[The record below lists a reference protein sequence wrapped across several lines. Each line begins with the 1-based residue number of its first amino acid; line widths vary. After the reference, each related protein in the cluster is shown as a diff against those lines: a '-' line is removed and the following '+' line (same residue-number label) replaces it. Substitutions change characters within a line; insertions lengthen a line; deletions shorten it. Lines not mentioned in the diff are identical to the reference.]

1 MKTLLLIGT
10 MMLGAL
16 AVGGCSS
23 PCDELQKKC
32 NACKNQTEKDACT
45 TAVNTYKAAPT
56 GDTACQAAL
65 DAHTYDNCETQ

>member
-10 MMLGAL
+10 MMLGAF

-23 PCDELQKKC
+23 PCDELSKKC
-32 NACKNQTEKDACT
+32 DKCATQQAKDSCHT
-45 TAVNTYKAAPT
+45 VVDTYKAAPT

-65 DAHTYDNCETQ
+65 DAHTYDNCETN

>member
-1 MKTLLLIGT
+1 MKKLLLVGT
-10 MMLGAL
+10 LMFGAF

-32 NACKNQTEKDACT
+32 NACKNQSEKDTCT
-45 TAVNTYKAAPT
+45 SAVNSYKSIPG
-56 GDTACQAAL
+56 GDTSCQALL